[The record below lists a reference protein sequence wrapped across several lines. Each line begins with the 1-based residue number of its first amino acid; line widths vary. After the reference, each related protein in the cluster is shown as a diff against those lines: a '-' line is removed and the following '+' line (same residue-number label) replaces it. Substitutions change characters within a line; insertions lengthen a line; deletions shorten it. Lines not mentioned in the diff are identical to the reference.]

1 VNLKEGAAS
10 AGPTVTSQFG
20 GAQRSAVGGSV
31 GLQGRRHAQGNH
43 GVAVLPGAQQMT
55 GLAFDLGGGFVRGV
69 EGWML
74 CGADV
79 GNGGSAG
86 WSGLGSVLTTY
97 PFDFF
102 FCG

>member
-1 VNLKEGAAS
+1 
-10 AGPTVTSQFG
+10 
-20 GAQRSAVGGSV
+20 
-31 GLQGRRHAQGNH
+31 
-43 GVAVLPGAQQMT
+43 MT

>member
-1 VNLKEGAAS
+1 
-10 AGPTVTSQFG
+10 
-20 GAQRSAVGGSV
+20 
-31 GLQGRRHAQGNH
+31 
-43 GVAVLPGAQQMT
+43 MT

-86 WSGLGSVLTTY
+86 WSADVGNGGSAGWSGLGSVLTTY

-102 FCG
+102 FVDRVIILL